1 MPSSNAVIIQNGS
14 YTCTIIIDNIHEWP
28 ATQFKGAMQQ
38 MAKGGKINEYAVEFL
53 SEWFP
58 EALRDAKSWWEEVQ
72 RTYKR
77 EFRSYKNTPR
87 SEWEEQKAVNA
98 KLNETLHVARRR
110 FDKLNANY
118 KHFLAAKASMKKE
131 N

>member
-1 MPSSNAVIIQNGS
+1 MQSNAVIIRNGS
-14 YTCTIIIDNIHEWP
+14 YCCAIFQDRIDEWP
-28 ATQFKGAMQQ
+28 ATQFKAVMQQ
-38 MAKGGKINEYAVEFL
+38 MAKGGKINDYAVEFL

-77 EFRSYKNTPR
+77 EFRSYKDTPR

>member
-1 MPSSNAVIIQNGS
+1 MSVDTVIIRNGS
-14 YTCTIIIDNIHEWP
+14 YFCGIILDRIAEWP
-28 ATQFKGAMQQ
+28 AANWKGVMQQ
-38 MAKGGKINEYAVEFL
+38 MAKGGRSNDEAVDIL
-53 SEWFP
+53 AVWFP

-77 EFRSYKNTPR
+77 EFRSYKDTPR
-87 SEWEEQKAVNA
+87 SEWEEQKAVDA